1 MQLDLQLLLILILF
15 GFLAAFIDSVVG
27 GGGLIALPALLFLG
41 LNPTTAIA
49 TSKLASTIGL
59 STSTI
64 TFYRSGKIDFHSV
77 KKYFPLA
84 FFGSMF
90 GAWTVTS
97 ISPELLKPLMLFM
110 LAAIAVYTI
119 FKKDWGSISAIKKL
133 SPLQLAGFIFLLF
146 AIGFYDGFLGPGTG
160 SFFIFAFLMIGTDF
174 LKAAGNAKLLNLGSN
189 MAALLMFMYLDHVH
203 YVYGLVMGTA
213 QIFGSIV
220 GSQVAIKRGS
230 GFVRQLFIIVSITLL
245 IKNSYDYFVN

>member
-1 MQLDLQLLLILILF
+1 
-15 GFLAAFIDSVVG
+15 
-27 GGGLIALPALLFLG
+27 
-41 LNPTTAIA
+41 
-49 TSKLASTIGL
+49 
-59 STSTI
+59 
-64 TFYRSGKIDFHSV
+64 
-77 KKYFPLA
+77 
-84 FFGSMF
+84 MF

-119 FKKDWGSISAIKKL
+119 FKKKTGVASQPLRNYPLYNWLGLFFCSLRLDFMMGSSALALAPFFYFCFSHDWHR
-133 SPLQLAGFIFLLF
+133 F
-146 AIGFYDGFLGPGTG
+146 
-160 SFFIFAFLMIGTDF
+160 F